1 MEICQNNCPSD
12 FSLGQL
18 IVVIQNG
25 LCGMAF
31 EHRAS
36 LAHQG
41 EAAVAQ
47 EMVLQFTF
55 LGFELLN
62 FY

>member
-1 MEICQNNCPSD
+1 MSDAFPVGINCTSD
-12 FSLGQL
+12 FPLRQL

-41 EAAVAQ
+41 EVTVAQ
-47 EMVLQFTF
+47 EMVCSLHF
-55 LGFELLN
+55 LDLN
-62 FY
+62 C